1 MIFFGQS
8 FIQPANEVL
17 PFKPKELKQ
26 IQNVNFTVFRQCV
39 KRSQFN
45 CNTTFAVKCMV
56 SHYVCSKCFIMV
68 FGCITTM
75 FQVIFILVRP
85 STKVLCCKNITNSI
99 FIYIYLFN
107 WRNFCISTTLRS
119 KLCTWEDIL
128 LQSMNF

>member
-1 MIFFGQS
+1 LDS
-8 FIQPANEVL
+8 PFIQPANEVL
-17 PFKPKELKQ
+17 LYKPKELKP
-26 IQNVNFTVFRQCV
+26 IQNVNFTVLDNAENSR
-39 KRSQFN
+39 QFN
-45 CNTTFAVKCMV
+45 CNTIFAAKCMV
-56 SHYVCSKCFIMV
+56 SHYVCFKCFIML

-99 FIYIYLFN
+99 FIHIYVFN

-128 LQSMNF
+128 LQSVNF